1 MHDELR
7 IHAPLPDVAWRGIAA
22 VPPLEALYCTRRP
35 DFDLVHEAVFRR
47 EAHQMW
53 DRLVAAMRPMLA
65 PKALVTVHI
74 RKSTAQKLSSV
85 LAFDPRSK
93 TWAVAIRVGFDR
105 DDAPVR
111 SLFEAWGPRFYA
123 ALRFAMPATDND
135 VADILDGD
143 PENVIVLRRLPREA
157 HPEITDAWFAA
168 NLVG

>member
-1 MHDELR
+1 MSCGYMRRCPMLR
-7 IHAPLPDVAWRGIAA
+7 G
-22 VPPLEALYCTRRP
+22 EALRP
-35 DFDLVHEAVFRR
+35 YHHSKRSTARVVPTSTWSMKPSSDVKRIRCGTDWSL
-47 EAHQMW
+47 
-53 DRLVAAMRPMLA
+53 LA

-74 RKSTAQKLSSV
+74 RKSTAQKLSSM

-93 TWAVAIRVGFDR
+93 IWAVAIRVGFDR

-135 VADILDGD
+135 VVDILDGD

-157 HPEITDAWFAA
+157 HTEITDAWFAA